1 MPCHAYESALLTC
14 LTMGWL
20 RLVGSLKLYVSF
32 AEYSLFYRALLPKR
46 PIILFCPHV
55 LLRTT
60 GWRRSIGCLISCR
73 LFFAKEPL
81 IIGLFCGR
89 WPIKIRHPMGLRHPV
104 ASRLLRIRGATG
116 WRRPIGCLIDIGHFP
131 QRSPIISGSF
141 AKNNLQLIR
150 NSMTP
155 RHPVRHSRC
164 MGFQQ
169 HTYFSLPQEAAL
181 E

>member
-104 ASRLLRIRGATG
+104 A
-116 WRRPIGCLIDIGHFP
+116 P
-131 QRSPIISGSF
+131 
-141 AKNNLQLIR
+141 
-150 NSMTP
+150 
-155 RHPVRHSRC
+155 
-164 MGFQQ
+164 
-169 HTYFSLPQEAAL
+169 FSLSFFFSRSLSHAL
-181 E
+181 IIGFENLRFGIYICRCIYIHIYMFIYMYMYIYMHIRTYIYT